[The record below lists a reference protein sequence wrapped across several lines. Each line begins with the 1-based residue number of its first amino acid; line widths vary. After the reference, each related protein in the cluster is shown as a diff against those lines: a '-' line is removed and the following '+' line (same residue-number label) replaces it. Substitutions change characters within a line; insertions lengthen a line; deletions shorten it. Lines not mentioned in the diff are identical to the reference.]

1 MRQNLTVTQ
10 AAGDRRLD
18 QYLATEL
25 GLSRSLIQRWL
36 REGAVTVNSRAERAS
51 YLVQPGDE
59 IVLESSEAPSRPAI
73 QPPDLP
79 VIYEDDDIWVI
90 DKPAGIAVHPGAGRA
105 GEATVADWARG
116 RTTDPDPARP
126 GIVHRLDRDTSGL
139 LVVAKSAEAKDWLQQ
154 RWRERSVHKTYQ
166 LLTIGRVDPEAAVIK
181 LPLDRDPANP
191 IRRRVMP
198 TGKPAVTRYET
209 LAAYPGYTLIQAY
222 PETGRTHQ
230 LRVHFA
236 AVGHPIAGDVLY
248 GPPKRPLGLSRQ
260 FLHASRLELA
270 APSGRQLDIASPLPK
285 ELTSILSRLDETYNK

>member
-1 MRQNLTVTQ
+1 MQKLTVTE

-18 QYLATEL
+18 QYLSSEL

-36 REGAVTVNSRAERAS
+36 REGAITVNSRTERAS

-59 IVLESSEAPSRPAI
+59 IAVETPEAVVRPEI

-79 VIYEDDDIWVI
+79 VIYEDDDLWVI

-105 GEATVADWARG
+105 GEPTVTDWARG
-116 RTTDPDPARP
+116 RTSDPDPARP

-139 LVVAKSAEAKDWLQQ
+139 LVVAKSAEAKHWLQE
-154 RWRERSVHKTYQ
+154 RWRERAVLKTYQ
-166 LLTIGRVDPEAAVIK
+166 LLTVGRVDPEAAVIK

-191 IRRRVMP
+191 MRRRVLP
-198 TGKPAVTRYET
+198 NGKPAVTRYET

-230 LRVHFA
+230 LRVHFG
-236 AVGHPIAGDVLY
+236 AVGHPIAGDILY
-248 GPPKRPLGLSRQ
+248 GSPKRPLGLSRQ

-270 APSGRQLDIASPLPK
+270 VPSGRKIDIASPLPK
-285 ELTSILSRLDETYNK
+285 DLTSILSRLDGTYNK